1 MNYCEESSV
10 IDVIVLFCQEEQL
23 GKVGTRVP
31 ISIWVCLEVLVAMAN
46 GLELSGRERTGSAR
60 KFCFRIPV
68 DLWDRQKGLKSA
80 WKYESILSFC
90 WCDNYYISLFLP
102 THKSDAFFQ
111 LGNQPDNLLLFRK
124 SIWAFHLYLIS
135 WDLNFQAHSEL
146 WLHSDGT
153 IPTCSWFMTQLHA
166 FFSKSIGGQ
175 SMCAGSATALV
186 EAGIAP
192 ALIQAAG
199 RWSLDTFIWRNAFFF
214 EALIGWPSLLQTNLF
229 HATSDS

>member
-1 MNYCEESSV
+1 MDYCEESSV

-23 GKVGTRVP
+23 GKVGTGVP

-102 THKSDAFFQ
+102 THKGDAFFQ

-124 SIWAFHLYLIS
+124 SIWAFHLIS
-135 WDLNFQAHSEL
+135 YFLRSKFSGTFWALAAQWWD
-146 WLHSDGT
+146 
-153 IPTCSWFMTQLHA
+153 
-166 FFSKSIGGQ
+166 Q
-175 SMCAGSATALV
+175 SHLFLVHDSATCIL
-186 EAGIAP
+186 P
-192 ALIQAAG
+192 
-199 RWSLDTFIWRNAFFF
+199 
-214 EALIGWPSLLQTNLF
+214 
-229 HATSDS
+229 